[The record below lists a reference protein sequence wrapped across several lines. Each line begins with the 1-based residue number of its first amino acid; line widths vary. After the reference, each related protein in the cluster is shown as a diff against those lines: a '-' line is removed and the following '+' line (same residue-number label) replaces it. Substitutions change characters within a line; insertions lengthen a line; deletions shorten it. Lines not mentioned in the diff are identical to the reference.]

1 MAGDDSVP
9 GVLVCHPCGCHVPPR
24 PATSLVLGL
33 SRITRHRLVSE
44 MSRCIRASGIGR
56 RAKGFSFACWRFAN
70 GALGSGSWN
79 FGGDRREDVVEI
91 LGQHGAIRFSMFDDV
106 PLQCRTGDEVQS
118 VFIANPSPIQR
129 WAQASR
135 PS

>member
-56 RAKGFSFACWRFAN
+56 RAKGFSFACWRFAK
-70 GALGSGSWN
+70 GPKHLPAIVARVAGQPRDVALNSVAVRVN
-79 FGGDRREDVVEI
+79 
-91 LGQHGAIRFSMFDDV
+91 AA
-106 PLQCRTGDEVQS
+106 PEVTK
-118 VFIANPSPIQR
+118 
-129 WAQASR
+129 
-135 PS
+135 